1 MLDKKP
7 LHTHTLST
15 TLVPLITTSFRYKE
29 LQQFSGGG
37 YKVTVSY
44 PVFYL
49 NYDNILFTKK
59 QYIFHILSVLPFL
72 TMYKNTIFIKTY

>member
-59 QYIFHILSVLPFL
+59 TVHIPYFISL
-72 TMYKNTIFIKTY
+72 TLFNHV

>member
-29 LQQFSGGG
+29 LQQFSGG

-49 NYDNILFTKK
+49 NYDNILLTKK

>member
-1 MLDKKP
+1 
-7 LHTHTLST
+7 
-15 TLVPLITTSFRYKE
+15 FRYKE

-37 YKVTVSY
+37 TKLLSV
-44 PVFYL
+44 
-49 NYDNILFTKK
+49 ILCFTLIMTTYYSQKK